1 MSTTT
6 TQASPYLPVRD
17 DWLARRTETILEPR
31 CRSSIRTII
40 CGNGQAGAICSMICW
55 PIRTAATTSSP
66 PSSCSAAPCIGPAD
80 PRNSGRSVKPS
91 SSTASPR

>member
-17 DWLARRTETILEPR
+17 DWLARRTKRSWSRR

-40 CGNGQAGAICSMICW
+40 CGNGQTGLYA
-55 PIRTAATTSSP
+55 R
-66 PSSCSAAPCIGPAD
+66 
-80 PRNSGRSVKPS
+80 
-91 SSTASPR
+91 